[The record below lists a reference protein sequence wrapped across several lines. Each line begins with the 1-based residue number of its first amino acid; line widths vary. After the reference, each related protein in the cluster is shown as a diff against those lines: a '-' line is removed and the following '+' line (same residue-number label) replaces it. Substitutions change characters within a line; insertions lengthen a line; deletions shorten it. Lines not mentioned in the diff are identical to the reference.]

1 MNKRI
6 PYRGMTRRDFLTTS
20 STAVAAAMLVPRHV
34 LGGPRFVPPSEKVNV
49 AIIGCG
55 GQGRTNLRELLK
67 LDDVRVIAVADPS
80 ESANYERFY
89 FKGVAGRKP
98 VQAEIEKHY
107 SAKYPAFKCTEYE
120 DFRVM

>member
-1 MNKRI
+1 MNKRVT
-6 PYRGMTRRDFLTTS
+6 YSGVNRRQFLAST
-20 STAVAAAMLVPRHV
+20 STAIAAATIIPRHV

-67 LDDVRVIAVADPS
+67 LDDVQVMAVADPCD
-80 ESANYERFY
+80 SANYERFY

-98 VQAEIEKHY
+98 VQ
-107 SAKYPAFKCTEYE
+107 
-120 DFRVM
+120 